1 MWRVL
6 ARSAH
11 AHNTDDSQV
20 SHVVRCAPLA
30 KYFRALSP
38 IEVKLLSGRQ
48 NWRLG
53 TRGMS
58 RTTSRAASPRPRA
71 PSPSPREARSQPL
84 RVLQSDLFDRQHADL
99 DTLTQIAKKYDAPVA
114 LAKGRRPSA
123 STLETPR
130 HMYGD
135 RLASAPGGTR
145 PSAVSFTL
153 ELPTPQRPPS
163 PRGSAAS
170 PPPQRPG
177 SSLAQRSSS
186 PQSGGSTPRL
196 STTPR
201 LSSPHS
207 SPRRQ
212 RPSSPRPT
220 AAALLQTASSA
231 TIELPLVASCAAECT
246 ATGDGLR
253 QATPREEARFTIV
266 ARDAAGQPRRV
277 GGERF
282 KLL

>member
-1 MWRVL
+1 
-6 ARSAH
+6 
-11 AHNTDDSQV
+11 
-20 SHVVRCAPLA
+20 
-30 KYFRALSP
+30 
-38 IEVKLLSGRQ
+38 
-48 NWRLG
+48 
-53 TRGMS
+53 MS

-114 LAKGRRPSA
+114 LAKGRRPGA

-130 HMYGD
+130 RMCGD
-135 RLASAPGGTR
+135 RPASAPGGTR
-145 PSAVSFTL
+145 PTAVSFTL
-153 ELPTPQRPPS
+153 ELPTAQRPPS
-163 PRGSAAS
+163 PRGAAAS

-201 LSSPHS
+201 SSSPHS
-207 SPRRQ
+207 SPRHQ

-231 TIELPLVASCAAECT
+231 TIEPPLVASCAAECT